1 MGATAGFTTRVVRLA
16 LASGAAS
23 IGVVG
28 IGLLLGGSA
37 ASASEDESRGLLSGI
52 VHDVAHTAGSG
63 VEAVLDPVD
72 QVLHEVDRGLRPVEA
87 AVRPVAEP
95 VVRPVAPVVER
106 VLDVPA
112 QVSAPVASAVEP
124 VVDVVRPVVAPVVAP
139 LEPVTTPVRELVGDV
154 VDPVVGTVDRAV
166 GALPVVDDLL
176 GEEPVRG
183 VVEPVVDAVAPV
195 VDVVAPAPAPGAP
208 GASDPGAE
216 QPGAGVPSPSGPGI
230 TDPEGVA
237 PVDPAQD
244 AGDPAAEML
253 PEPAP
258 AEAQGDA
265 SPAATTV
272 PLALRAVGPTEAPSA
287 SDEGQHAD
295 AAQERA
301 LSDGDRHGDRQGML
315 PAPSGAPTASTGS
328 GGGAVA
334 FAADAADHLE
344 LAIAGGEAGAIEHDR
359 TPGSLAEEPGSS
371 PD

>member
-1 MGATAGFTTRVVRLA
+1 MAATAGFRARVVRLA

-23 IGVVG
+23 IGAVG

-37 ASASEDESRGLLSGI
+37 ASASEDEPRGLLSGI

-63 VEAVLDPVD
+63 VEAVLEPVD

-112 QVSAPVASAVEP
+112 QVAAPAASAVEP
-124 VVDVVRPVVAPVVAP
+124 VVDPVVDTVRPVVAPVVAP

-166 GALPVVDDLL
+166 GALPLVDDLL
-176 GEEPVRG
+176 GEAPVRG

-195 VDVVAPAPAPGAP
+195 VDAVAPAPGA
-208 GASDPGAE
+208 GE
-216 QPGAGVPSPSGPGI
+216 PGAGGPGAGGPGG
-230 TDPEGVA
+230 TDPDAVA
-237 PVDPAQD
+237 PVEAVQD
-244 AGDPAAEML
+244 AGDPADAV
-253 PEPAP
+253 PERAAPDADGEADALRPAT
-258 AEAQGDA
+258 
-265 SPAATTV
+265 SV
-272 PLALRAVGPTEAPSA
+272 PLALRAVGPIEPTGAPVA
-287 SDEGQHAD
+287 GA

-301 LSDGDRHGDRQGML
+301 LVEDDGHDRGQEL
-315 PAPSGAPTASTGS
+315 VPAPSGAPTGSSGS
-328 GGGAVA
+328 GGGAA
-334 FAADAADHLE
+334 ASAADAADHLE
-344 LAIAGGEAGAIEHDR
+344 LAIACGEAGALEHDR

>member
-1 MGATAGFTTRVVRLA
+1 MATTAGFRSRVVRLA

-23 IGVVG
+23 IGAVG

-37 ASASEDESRGLLSGI
+37 ASAAEDEPRGLLSGI
-52 VHDVAHTAGSG
+52 VHDVAHTTGSG

-87 AVRPVAEP
+87 AVRPVTEP

-112 QVSAPVASAVEP
+112 QVTAPVATAVEP

-176 GEEPVRG
+176 GDEPVRG

-195 VDVVAPAPAPGAP
+195 VDGVVPAPGA
-208 GASDPGAE
+208 SEPGAE
-216 QPGAGVPSPSGPGI
+216 QPGAGAPSPSGPDT
-230 TDPEGVA
+230 TDPEEVA
-237 PVDPAQD
+237 PADPAQD

-258 AEAQGDA
+258 AETEGDA
-265 SPAATTV
+265 QRAASTV
-272 PLALRAVGPTEAPSA
+272 PFALRAVGPTEAPSA
-287 SDEGQHAD
+287 SEEAIEAD
-295 AAQERA
+295 ASQERA
-301 LSDGDRHGDRQGML
+301 LSDGDGHGGRHGML
-315 PAPSGAPTASTGS
+315 PAPSGAPAGS
-328 GGGAVA
+328 SGAGGGA
-334 FAADAADHLE
+334 AASAAAAADHLE
-344 LAIAGGEAGAIEHDR
+344 LAIAGGEACAIEHDR
-359 TPGSLAEEPGSS
+359 APGSLAEEPGSS